1 VSYYNFNVLN
11 VSGEHVGSQSRGRQ
25 SDWDSCGSI
34 HQEQPLIPY
43 TSGSKLKDF
52 TLYKGSPE
60 LQVPS
65 AEEAEEVESPPKEL
79 PLDSVTA
86 NLDGYDVLPTRV
98 YLDNNTPLHSVD
110 LEGMFYC
117 TSIFDDLTAYGLT
130 LVHVHN
136 F

>member
-1 VSYYNFNVLN
+1 
-11 VSGEHVGSQSRGRQ
+11 
-25 SDWDSCGSI
+25 
-34 HQEQPLIPY
+34 
-43 TSGSKLKDF
+43 LKDF

-86 NLDGYDVLPTRV
+86 NLDGSDVFPTQA
-98 YLDNNTPLHSVD
+98 YLDNNTVLHSVD
-110 LEGMFYC
+110 LEGMFYR
-117 TSIFDDLTAYGLT
+117 TSIFDDLTACGLT